1 MISDKVELYL
11 CLSQAFLPPTTD
23 AAYAAL
29 RDHLADDLGELASV
43 SGYPVAAELTAW
55 REAMDGIADQEALLV
70 AYSRL
75 FLVPGDAQP
84 AINAG
89 VYLDGTVNGNS
100 VAAMEDCYRRCG
112 LEPDRAQL
120 ADLPDHV
127 ARQLE
132 FVAYLYAEAAARER
146 GEAAADLPVSA
157 GEFLA
162 TFVAR
167 WAPAFRADLEAA
179 TARFGLDANPY
190 VALARILEAA
200 ARSDAVAPR
209 PQALD
214 RVAEE
219 IAERRAQ
226 AAVQGL
232 GAADLAR
239 IRALLEADGLATDHL
254 SIPLAAR
261 DAAVGMERLAVP
273 QARRHASIGAQP
285 KALGGGD

>member
-1 MISDKVELYL
+1 MNSDKGELYL

-23 AAYAAL
+23 AAYEAL
-29 RDHLADDLGELASV
+29 RDHLGDDLGELASEL
-43 SGYPVAAELTAW
+43 GYPIAPELLAW
-55 REAMDGIADQEALLV
+55 REAMGCIADHEALLV

-89 VYLDGTVNGNS
+89 VYLDGAVNGNS

-112 LEPDRAQL
+112 LEPDRTQL

-132 FVAYLYAEAAARER
+132 FVAYLYAVEAARER
-146 GEAAADLPVSA
+146 GEAPADPPVSA

-162 TFVAR
+162 MFVAR
-167 WAPAFRADLEAA
+167 WAPSFRADVEAA
-179 TARFGLDANPY
+179 TARFALGANPY
-190 VALARILEAA
+190 VALARILETT
-200 ARSDAVAPR
+200 ARCDAVAPR

-214 RVAEE
+214 AVAED
-219 IAERRAQ
+219 IVERRAQ
-226 AAVQGL
+226 ATAQGL
-232 GAADLAR
+232 GEADLAR

-254 SIPLAAR
+254 AIPLAER
-261 DAAVGMERLAVP
+261 DAAVGMELLAMP
-273 QARRHASIGAQP
+273 QSRRHSPIGAP
-285 KALGGGD
+285 LTALGGGD

>member
-1 MISDKVELYL
+1 MISDKAELYL

-23 AAYAAL
+23 AAYEAL

-89 VYLDGTVNGNS
+89 VYLDGTVNGNC
-100 VAAMEDCYRRCG
+100 VAAMEDSYRRCG
-112 LEPDRAQL
+112 LEPDRAKL

-132 FVAYLYAEAAARER
+132 FVAYLYAVAAARER

-179 TARFGLDANPY
+179 TARFALDANPY

-200 ARSDAVAPR
+200 VRVDVIAPR
-209 PQALD
+209 PPALD
-214 RVAEE
+214 GVAEE

-232 GAADLAR
+232 GESDLAR
-239 IRALLEADGLATDHL
+239 IRALLEVDGLATDHL
-254 SIPLAAR
+254 AIPLAER

-273 QARRHASIGAQP
+273 QARRHAPIGVP
-285 KALGGGD
+285 RTGLGGGD

>member
-1 MISDKVELYL
+1 MSSEKAEFYFCI
-11 CLSQAFLPPTTD
+11 SQAFLPPTTD
-23 AAYAAL
+23 AAYEAL

-43 SGYPVAAELTAW
+43 LGYPVAAALAAW
-55 REAMDGIADQEALLV
+55 REAMDRVEDREALLV
-70 AYSRL
+70 TYSRL
-75 FLVPGDAQP
+75 FLVPGDVRP

-89 VYLDGTVNGNS
+89 AYLDGAVNGSS

-132 FVAYLYAEAAARER
+132 FVAYLYTVAAARER
-146 GEAAADLPVSA
+146 GEAVSDPPVSA
-157 GEFLA
+157 AEFLA

-167 WAPAFRADLEAA
+167 WAPSFRADMEAA
-179 TARFGLDANPY
+179 TACFGLDANPY

-200 ARSDAVAPR
+200 ARCDTDAPR

-214 RVAEE
+214 GVAED

-226 AAVQGL
+226 AAAQGL
-232 GAADLAR
+232 GEADLAR
-239 IRALLEADGLATDHL
+239 IKALLEADGLATDHL
-254 SIPLAAR
+254 AIPLAQR

-273 QARRHASIGAQP
+273 QARRHAPIGVP
-285 KALGGGD
+285 RTGLGGGD